1 MGRPSESSDAAS
13 TYSDSTTY
21 SYTKDCTLTKE
32 QQQQQRRGVRQRVR
46 DVISDMGNP
55 PTAKQDAKDGK
66 PMLNHIDVGP
76 VGSVLVGTTSV

>member
-21 SYTKDCTLTKE
+21 SYSKDSTLTKE
-32 QQQQQRRGVRQRVR
+32 QQRRGVRQRVR
-46 DVISDMGNP
+46 EVISDIGNP

-66 PMLNHIDVGP
+66 PMQNHIDVGP

>member
-21 SYTKDCTLTKE
+21 SYTKDPLPLATTKD
-32 QQQQQRRGVRQRVR
+32 RRGVRQRVR
-46 DVISDMGNP
+46 DVISDMGTP

-66 PMLNHIDVGP
+66 PVQNHVDVGP
-76 VGSVLVGTTSV
+76 VGSVLVGTTTV